1 MLKRILFL
9 LILFYSKLII
19 AADDY
24 VLERAYFE
32 DKTGLM
38 TFAEAKEQTYQ
49 KLEGILSK
57 GYSKST
63 FWLRLKISEADQRPK
78 DKLILRIQPTYLD
91 YIRLYDPEDLTE
103 KVRVVGDKNINTTND
118 YESLNFNFFIPKKNY
133 ARYIY
138 LQLKTTSTSFI
149 NVQALDLSDYI
160 HQDKIQELIFSFYI
174 GILFLLFLFPLILW
188 VNSREF
194 LWGIFTIK
202 QFGAISIVA
211 FHSGALKL
219 LLKNILPTSLDF
231 AFNINLLIYSF
242 ITVFFHYMFLS
253 EFKIKPWAKIY
264 FIGIMI
270 CFPIELFL
278 LLNGNILEAL
288 NLNMHVLNTLA
299 FMFLLI
305 PWLGLSLKDIDQQI
319 FSRQWLIAIHVLMF
333 IFAVIT
339 TLPSLGYFQG
349 NAFSP
354 MAGMTYGGITGII
367 FLFVLQYRYR
377 VSRDKVVSELSSA
390 TAYASSEKKRR
401 EEQGKFLTMLTHEL
415 KTPLSILKMS
425 YSSAQ
430 SSEKTKGYI
439 QTAINDMTD
448 VIDRCAM
455 AGKFESERLK
465 LDIQVCDLNKIL
477 GDKLAQYQCDDRF
490 DLLEKT
496 NIKLETDVQLL
507 RIILDNLIGN
517 ALKYGKESE
526 KITLVLS
533 RKTLDKKP
541 YALITISNEAG
552 SAGVPD
558 ANKVFEKY
566 YRAPRAYE
574 QTGSGLGLY
583 LVTNFVELIGGSLQF
598 SAKGH
603 VVTFQVK
610 LPLQGTSE
618 NENS

>member
-1 MLKRILFL
+1 
-9 LILFYSKLII
+9 
-19 AADDY
+19 
-24 VLERAYFE
+24 
-32 DKTGLM
+32 
-38 TFAEAKEQTYQ
+38 
-49 KLEGILSK
+49 
-57 GYSKST
+57 
-63 FWLRLKISEADQRPK
+63 
-78 DKLILRIQPTYLD
+78 
-91 YIRLYDPEDLTE
+91 
-103 KVRVVGDKNINTTND
+103 
-118 YESLNFNFFIPKKNY
+118 
-133 ARYIY
+133 
-138 LQLKTTSTSFI
+138 
-149 NVQALDLSDYI
+149 
-160 HQDKIQELIFSFYI
+160 
-174 GILFLLFLFPLILW
+174 
-188 VNSREF
+188 
-194 LWGIFTIK
+194 
-202 QFGAISIVA
+202 
-211 FHSGALKL
+211 
-219 LLKNILPTSLDF
+219 
-231 AFNINLLIYSF
+231 
-242 ITVFFHYMFLS
+242 
-253 EFKIKPWAKIY
+253 
-264 FIGIMI
+264 
-270 CFPIELFL
+270 
-278 LLNGNILEAL
+278 
-288 NLNMHVLNTLA
+288 
-299 FMFLLI
+299 
-305 PWLGLSLKDIDQQI
+305 
-319 FSRQWLIAIHVLMF
+319 MF